1 MKKIIAIAGFKGG
14 VGKSTLANFLA
25 EKLQNSTV
33 LNLDNYQ
40 DAADFNTADTV
51 NLGPADDIEA
61 VIKSKSSD
69 FFIIDA
75 GGFDDARLRSVAL
88 DLLILPMRTDYRSIK
103 TTIDSAVTIMAGI
116 ENKDL
121 PILFVVNEYE
131 REKELD
137 TAVEIV
143 QTVLGLTEGLP
154 TDNLS
159 LFAIKKSDAIKTAIN
174 RKMSL
179 EELKES
185 NRVAYNTVNKQFE
198 DFRDEVLE
206 ILKGGEDG

>member
-1 MKKIIAIAGFKGG
+1 MKKVIAVAGFKGG

-25 EKLQNSTV
+25 EKLNTSTV

-40 DAADFNTADTV
+40 DAADFNTSDTI
-51 NLGPADDIEA
+51 NLKSSDDIAE

-75 GGFDDARLRSVAL
+75 GGFDDERLRKVEL

-116 ENKDL
+116 ANKSL
-121 PILFVVNEYE
+121 PILFVINEYDK
-131 REKELD
+131 EKELD
-137 TAVEIV
+137 AAVEIV
-143 QTVLGLTEGLP
+143 ETVLGISALP

-174 RKMSL
+174 KKMSL
-179 EELKES
+179 KQLQES
-185 NRVAYNTVNKQFE
+185 NRVAYNSVNKQFDE
-198 DFRDEVLE
+198 FRDEVLE
-206 ILKGGEDG
+206 ILKG

>member
-185 NRVAYNTVNKQFE
+185 NRVAYNAVNKQFE

-206 ILKGGEDG
+206 ILKGGENG

>member
-1 MKKIIAIAGFKGG
+1 VKKVIAVAGFKGG

-25 EKLQNSTV
+25 EKLESATV

-51 NLGPADDIEA
+51 NLKSGDNVAEI
-61 VIKSKSSD
+61 IKSKSSD

-75 GGFDDARLRSVAL
+75 GGFDDERLRKIDL

-103 TTIDSAVTIMAGI
+103 TTIDSAVTIMSGI
-116 ENKDL
+116 PNKSL
-121 PILFVVNEYE
+121 PILFVINEYDK
-131 REKELD
+131 EKELD

-143 QTVLGLTEGLP
+143 ETVLGISALP
-154 TDNLS
+154 TDNLR

-174 RKMSL
+174 KKMSL
-179 EELKES
+179 RQLQES
-185 NRVAYNTVNKQFE
+185 NRVAYNSVNKQFDE
-198 DFRDEVLE
+198 FKDEVLE
-206 ILKGGEDG
+206 ILEG